1 MGIDA
6 YAEQYGGAELLGDR
20 ETRIVLKT
28 KPLMPEVLPSTLEPM
43 VPPLEPAATASSD
56 DEAMESK
63 ASSTSSSTDDDTSSS
78 SSEAEEADCLAV
90 EPVLE
95 CACSADLPHRQSE
108 YKGWKHPTVS
118 KPPTKSTPRS
128 YSKIDYTA
136 KGIHAV
142 AYPASIQRACS
153 TAQAGPHR

>member
-1 MGIDA
+1 MNFYSSPCIRGHSLLGTGCRATHLMGIDA
-6 YAEQYGGAELLGDR
+6 YAEQYGGAELRGDR
-20 ETRIVLKT
+20 GKRIVLKT

-56 DEAMESK
+56 DEAMDSK

-108 YKGWKHPTVS
+108 YNGWKHPTVS
-118 KPPTKSTPRS
+118 TPRPTR
-128 YSKIDYTA
+128 DQEAT
-136 KGIHAV
+136 
-142 AYPASIQRACS
+142 Q
-153 TAQAGPHR
+153 Q

>member
-1 MGIDA
+1 
-6 YAEQYGGAELLGDR
+6 
-20 ETRIVLKT
+20 
-28 KPLMPEVLPSTLEPM
+28 MPEVLPSTLEPM

-56 DEAMESK
+56 DEAMDSK

-108 YKGWKHPTVS
+108 YKGWTTSYRLKAPDQID
-118 KPPTKSTPRS
+118 TKKLLKQLTTQQKKFMPLQTQLQSSVRAARPRPDHIEEFMEARTKRLLKQKRES
-128 YSKIDYTA
+128 YEK
-136 KGIHAV
+136 
-142 AYPASIQRACS
+142 
-153 TAQAGPHR
+153 

>member
-6 YAEQYGGAELLGDR
+6 YDEHYGGAELLGDR
-20 ETRIVLKT
+20 EQSIVLKT

-56 DEAMESK
+56 DEAMDSK

-90 EPVLE
+90 EPVLAS
-95 CACSADLPHRQSE
+95 ACSADLPHRQSE
-108 YKGWKHPTVS
+108 YKGWKTSYRLKAPDQID
-118 KPPTKSTPRS
+118 TK
-128 YSKIDYTA
+128 KLL
-136 KGIHAV
+136 KN
-142 AYPASIQRACS
+142 
-153 TAQAGPHR
+153 